1 MSELSK
7 LNRSVRRTP
16 AFWLS
21 NVSMLALMLTVTGS
35 EIAEAADSGVDR
47 PAVWIELGGQ
57 MERQTGQSSAYVPP
71 FVANNP
77 DSSAFGG
84 DFIAKSQN
92 AMPFTNGGQGSLTF
106 EPKGSDWVFSAAVR
120 YGRASGE
127 RHASHPDPNL
137 RHDKWVLPPAYY
149 TSCYC
154 YGTHNRTSY
163 HTGPS
168 HIFSNIDMKQQQSH
182 LLLDFQAGKD
192 VGLGFL
198 GRHSSSVLS
207 FGVRVAQFSSRMSST
222 IHAVPTETRRNIFG
236 NPEFYAPTT
245 SFHAYTG
252 SSEAWRS
259 FHGIGPSLSWKMSAA
274 IAGLEDSM
282 SLNVDGGLNAALP
295 FGRQRAG
302 SHHQTAGYFEAS
314 CNCDRLPTYTRSGDV
329 SRSRRVT
336 IPNFGAFG
344 GVSLQFPNAK
354 VSLGYR
360 GDFFIGAMDTGMDV
374 RKTKTVGFYGPYASI
389 TIGLG
394 R

>member
-7 LNRSVRRTP
+7 LNQSARRTP

-21 NVSMLALMLTVTGS
+21 NVSMLALMLAVTGS
-35 EIAEAADSGVDR
+35 EIAEAADNDASS
-47 PAVWIELGGQ
+47 PTVWIEMGGQ
-57 MERQTGQSSAYVPP
+57 MERQTGQSSAFIPP

-77 DSSAFGG
+77 DSPAFGG
-84 DFIAKSQN
+84 DFITKSQN

-137 RHDKWVLPPAYY
+137 RHDKWVLPPQYY
-149 TSCYC
+149 VSCYC

-222 IHAVPTETRRNIFG
+222 IHAIPTETRRNIFG

-245 SFHAYTG
+245 SFHANTA
-252 SSEAWRS
+252 SSEAWHS
-259 FHGIGPSLSWKMSAA
+259 FHGIGPSLSWKMSAP
-274 IAGLEDSM
+274 IAGHEDSM
-282 SLNVDGGLNAALP
+282 SLNIDGGLNASLL

-302 SHHQTAGYFEAS
+302 SHHQTTGYFMAS

-329 SRSRRVT
+329 DRSRSVT
-336 IPNFGAFG
+336 IPNVGAFG
-344 GVSLQFPNAK
+344 GVSLKFPNAK
-354 VSLGYR
+354 VSVGYR
-360 GDFFIGAMDTGMDV
+360 GDFFIGAMDTGIDA
-374 RKTKTVGFYGPYASI
+374 RKTRTVGFYGPYASI
-389 TIGLG
+389 SIGLG
-394 R
+394 G